1 MKIESVYHLKQ
12 VVSSG
17 KFAGGGY
24 PKFYVTADGGV
35 LSHEAVKD
43 CWPEVADAVDNPR
56 QDPQW
61 EVKAYDVNY
70 ENLELYCDHTGDRI
84 PAAYEPDDPWQE
96 LRDQG
101 LVSGRKSVRT

>member
-17 KFAGGGY
+17 KFA
-24 PKFYVTADGGV
+24 DGGV
-35 LSHEAVKD
+35 LSHEAVKN

-61 EVKAYDVNY
+61 GDAADYPLGDWQYEVANGYTRLGYWDWVALQR
-70 ENLELYCDHTGDRI
+70 EMED
-84 PAAYEPDDPWQE
+84 
-96 LRDQG
+96 
-101 LVSGRKSVRT
+101 